1 MDIKSI
7 LKIGFKVLIAGLT
20 GFAMYVGLNGKKS
33 NKVNVNN
40 TDRSSPSQVDDSNVN
55 PCYRNNNNQLQNPQE
70 ENCEFVDKLKGV
82 QEIGGKLLTFI
93 QSLTMTADSF
103 SRIFGETNNNSHI
116 GQPYF
121 NNTWGNHYRQP
132 MNFGNGMMGNRIS
145 PFIVEVY

>member
-7 LKIGFKVLIAGLT
+7 LKIGFKVLIAGIT
-20 GFAMYVGLNGKKS
+20 GFAMYVGLNGRKKS
-33 NKVNVNN
+33 NN
-40 TDRSSPSQVDDSNVN
+40 TNQSSQVDENNVN

-103 SRIFGETNNNSHI
+103 SRIFGETNNNSYI

-132 MNFGNGMMGNRIS
+132 INFGNGMMGNRIS

>member
-7 LKIGFKVLIAGLT
+7 LKIGFKVLIAGIT
-20 GFAMYVGLNGKKS
+20 GFAMYVGLNGRKKS
-33 NKVNVNN
+33 NN
-40 TDRSSPSQVDDSNVN
+40 TNQSSQVDENNVN

-103 SRIFGETNNNSHI
+103 SRIFGETNNNSYI

-132 MNFGNGMMGNRIS
+132 INFGNGMIGNRIS

>member
-7 LKIGFKVLIAGLT
+7 LKIGFKVLIAGIT
-20 GFAMYVGLNGKKS
+20 GFAMYVGLNGRKKS
-33 NKVNVNN
+33 NN
-40 TDRSSPSQVDDSNVN
+40 TNQSSQVDENNVN
-55 PCYRNNNNQLQNPQE
+55 PCCRNNNNQLQNPQE

-103 SRIFGETNNNSHI
+103 SRIFGETNNNSYI

-132 MNFGNGMMGNRIS
+132 INFGNGMIGNRIS

>member
-7 LKIGFKVLIAGLT
+7 LKIGFKVLIAGIT
-20 GFAMYVGLNGKKS
+20 GFAMYVGLNGRKKS
-33 NKVNVNN
+33 NN
-40 TDRSSPSQVDDSNVN
+40 TNQSSQVDENNVN

-93 QSLTMTADSF
+93 QSLTMTANSF
-103 SRIFGETNNNSHI
+103 SRIFGETNNNSYI

-132 MNFGNGMMGNRIS
+132 INFGNGMMGNRIS

>member
-7 LKIGFKVLIAGLT
+7 LKIGFKVLIAGIT
-20 GFAMYVGLNGKKS
+20 GFAMYVGLNGRKKS
-33 NKVNVNN
+33 NN
-40 TDRSSPSQVDDSNVN
+40 TNQSSQVDENNVN

-103 SRIFGETNNNSHI
+103 SRIFGETNNNSYI

-132 MNFGNGMMGNRIS
+132 INFGNGVIGNRIS
-145 PFIVEVY
+145 PFIVEL

>member
-7 LKIGFKVLIAGLT
+7 LKIGFKVLIAGIT
-20 GFAMYVGLNGKKS
+20 GFAMYVGLNGRKKS
-33 NKVNVNN
+33 NN
-40 TDRSSPSQVDDSNVN
+40 TNQSSQVDENNVN

-93 QSLTMTADSF
+93 QSLTMTANSF
-103 SRIFGETNNNSHI
+103 SRIFGETNNNSYI
-116 GQPYF
+116 GQPYS

-132 MNFGNGMMGNRIS
+132 INFGNGVMGNRIS
-145 PFIVEVY
+145 PYIVEVY

>member
-7 LKIGFKVLIAGLT
+7 LKIGFKVLIAGIT
-20 GFAMYVGLNGKKS
+20 GFAMYVGLNGRKKS
-33 NKVNVNN
+33 NN
-40 TDRSSPSQVDDSNVN
+40 TNQSSPVDENNVN

-103 SRIFGETNNNSHI
+103 SRIFGETNNNSYI

-132 MNFGNGMMGNRIS
+132 INFGNGMMGNRIS

>member
-7 LKIGFKVLIAGLT
+7 LKIGFKVLIAGVT
-20 GFAMYVGLNGKKS
+20 GFAMYVGLNGRKKS
-33 NKVNVNN
+33 NN
-40 TDRSSPSQVDDSNVN
+40 TNQSSQVNENNDVN
-55 PCYRNNNNQLQNPQE
+55 PCYRNNNQLQNTQE

-103 SRIFGETNNNSHI
+103 SRIFGENNNNSYI

-132 MNFGNGMMGNRIS
+132 INFGNGVMGNRIS

>member
-7 LKIGFKVLIAGLT
+7 LKIGFKVLIAGIT
-20 GFAMYVGLNGKKS
+20 GFAMYVGLNGRKKS
-33 NKVNVNN
+33 NN
-40 TDRSSPSQVDDSNVN
+40 TNQSSQVDENNVN

-103 SRIFGETNNNSHI
+103 SRIFGETNNNSYI

-132 MNFGNGMMGNRIS
+132 INFGNGVIGNRIS

>member
-7 LKIGFKVLIAGLT
+7 LKIGFKVLIAGIT
-20 GFAMYVGLNGKKS
+20 GFAMYVGLNGRKKS
-33 NKVNVNN
+33 NN
-40 TDRSSPSQVDDSNVN
+40 TNQSSQVNENSDVN
-55 PCYRNNNNQLQNPQE
+55 PCYRNNNNQLQNTQE

-103 SRIFGETNNNSHI
+103 SRIFGETNNNSYI

-132 MNFGNGMMGNRIS
+132 INFGNGMMGNRIS
-145 PFIVEVY
+145 PFILEVY

>member
-7 LKIGFKVLIAGLT
+7 LKIGFKVLIAGIT
-20 GFAMYVGLNGKKS
+20 GFAMYVGLNGRKKS
-33 NKVNVNN
+33 NN
-40 TDRSSPSQVDDSNVN
+40 TNQSSQVDENNVN

-103 SRIFGETNNNSHI
+103 SRIFGETNNNSYI
-116 GQPYF
+116 RQPYF
-121 NNTWGNHYRQP
+121 SNTWGNHYRQP
-132 MNFGNGMMGNRIS
+132 INFGNGMIGNRIS

>member
-7 LKIGFKVLIAGLT
+7 LKIGFKVLIAGIT
-20 GFAMYVGLNGKKS
+20 GFAMYVGLNGRKKS
-33 NKVNVNN
+33 NN
-40 TDRSSPSQVDDSNVN
+40 TNQSSQVDENNVN

-103 SRIFGETNNNSHI
+103 SRIFGETNNNSYI

-132 MNFGNGMMGNRIS
+132 INFGNGVMGNRIS